1 MVLGASPW
9 RTFRA
14 IVLPTIR
21 PAIAAGALLAFA
33 RAIGEFGSV
42 VLLSGNIT
50 GKTLTAPVFIF
61 QLANQF
67 KPEEAAAVAT
77 MLFAISFVLVLVVN
91 RLVRV
96 GRTSEEAES

>member
-1 MVLGASPW
+1 MPA
-9 RTFRA
+9 
-14 IVLPTIR
+14 IR

-42 VLLSGNIT
+42 VLLSGNRT
-50 GKTLTAPVFIF
+50 GDTLTAPVFIF

-91 RLVRV
+91 RLVQV
-96 GRTSEEAES
+96 GRTSEEASSS